1 VIGSLC
7 KSRHI
12 VERSSIFNLYRFFAR
27 KYHHRLRRAG
37 NMAVFYLQNRQKT
50 IVVRVEEI
58 GETFAKNAGAVGLL
72 RMLMKFVTTASK
84 HKRR

>member
-1 VIGSLC
+1 MDAFEILVIILSVFLAIFLLLSIAIAVLTLKLVKSLREVAT
-7 KSRHI
+7 KGGAI
-12 VERSSIFNLYRFFAR
+12 VD
-27 KYHHRLRRAG
+27 
-37 NMAVFYLQNRQKT
+37 
-50 IVVRVEEI
+50 RVEEI

>member
-1 VIGSLC
+1 
-7 KSRHI
+7 
-12 VERSSIFNLYRFFAR
+12 
-27 KYHHRLRRAG
+27 
-37 NMAVFYLQNRQKT
+37 
-50 IVVRVEEI
+50 VEEI